1 MTVHRFE
8 REIGGRPISIETGR
22 LAGQADAAVTVR
34 YGDTVILVALC
45 VGKQP
50 REGVDFLPLTVDYEE
65 RHYAA
70 GKIPGGFIRR
80 EGRPTQEATL
90 TARLTDRPL
99 RPLLPKTWRREV
111 QLVITVL
118 SVDQA
123 NDPDILAL
131 IGSSAVLAMSEVPF
145 SGPVSAVHVGCLDD
159 ELVVNPLMAD
169 MEKSPLDLLVASTGE
184 AVAMVEAGA
193 EEVSEDLMLRAIE
206 FGHEANQAIVS
217 LQQELRET
225 CGQAKVAPPEAV
237 KADPE
242 AAAAVTAMIDGKLEE
257 ALFLTNRS
265 QRDDVMSRLRDEIA
279 DALGEK
285 FPKPELMAAFEATA
299 RDLIRGSIID
309 KGRRVSGRR
318 LDEVRPLS
326 CDTGI
331 LPRTHGSGLFNRG
344 ETQVLTIATLGSVK
358 KEQQIDGLGS
368 QESKRFMHHYNFP
381 GFSVGEVKRVG
392 GTGRREIGHGALA
405 ERALLPVLPADE
417 AFPYTVRL
425 VSEVLSSNGSTSMAS
440 VCASSLSLMDAGIPV
455 SRAVAGIAMG
465 MISDQTGKFAVLTD
479 LEGLE
484 DAYGDMDFKVAGT
497 SEGITAMQMDTK
509 LHGLTMEMVR
519 QTITQ
524 SRDARLHILGVMNET
539 IDTSR
544 DEVSRYAPRMYKMSV
559 DSDKIGVVI
568 GPGGR
573 MIRSIQEET
582 GTTVDIDNEGT
593 ILIGATDET
602 AANRAKAII
611 EGLTKDIE
619 IGSVYTGKVTR
630 LLAFGA
636 FVEIVPGKEGMV
648 HISELADYHVA
659 TIEDE
664 VKVGD
669 DITVKVIKNDMG
681 KIGLSRKAVYETAR
695 PVAAG
700 DRGAA
705 PSGGRLPP
713 RRHDGGPSRPPFRG
727 GGDRPRR

>member
-1 MTVHRFE
+1 MAIQRFE
-8 REIGGRPISIETGR
+8 REIGGRPLSIETGK
-22 LAGQADAAVTVR
+22 LAGQADAAVTIT
-34 YGDTVILVALC
+34 YGDTVLLVTLC
-45 VGKQP
+45 VAKQP

-99 RPLLPKTWRREV
+99 RPLLPKAWRRDL

-123 NDPDILAL
+123 NDPDVLAL
-131 IGSSAVLAMSEVPF
+131 IGSSAVLAISEVPF
-145 SGPVSAVHVGCLDD
+145 SGPVSAVHVGCIDG
-159 ELVVNPLMAD
+159 EFVVNPLMAD
-169 MEKSPLDLLVASTGE
+169 MAKSQLDLLVASTGE

-193 EEVSEDLMLRAIE
+193 SEVSEDLMLRAIE
-206 FGHEANQAIVS
+206 LGHQANQAIVS
-217 LQQELRET
+217 LQQELRAA
-225 CGQAKVAPPEAV
+225 CGQEKATPPEKV
-237 KADPE
+237 KANPE
-242 AAAAVTAMIDGKLEE
+242 ATTAVAGFLDGQLEN
-257 ALFLTNRS
+257 ALFLTNRT
-265 QRDDVMSRLRDEIA
+265 QRDDVMSRLQNDVS
-279 DALGEK
+279 DALGTQ
-285 FPKPELMAAFEATA
+285 FPKAELAAAFEATA
-299 RDLIRGSIID
+299 RNLIRGSIIE

-326 CDTGI
+326 CETGI
-331 LPRTHGSGLFNRG
+331 LPRTHGTGLFNRG
-344 ETQVLTIATLGSVK
+344 ETQVLTITTLGSVK
-358 KEQQIDGLGS
+358 KEQQIDGLGL

-381 GFSVGEVKRVG
+381 GFSVGEVKRI
-392 GTGRREIGHGALA
+392 GTAGRREIGHGALA
-405 ERALLPVLPADE
+405 ERAVMPVLPSDE

-440 VCASSLSLMDAGIPV
+440 VCASSLSLMDAGIPIT
-455 SRAVAGIAMG
+455 RAVAGIAMG
-465 MISDQTGKFAVLTD
+465 MISDEAGKFAVLTD

-509 LHGLTMEMVR
+509 LHGLTMEMITS
-519 QTITQ
+519 TISQ
-524 SRDARLHILGVMNET
+524 SRDARLHILDVMNET
-539 IDTSR
+539 IGASR
-544 DEVSRYAPRMYKMSV
+544 PDVSRYAPRMHKMSV
-559 DSDKIGVVI
+559 DSDKIGLII
-568 GPGGR
+568 GPGGK

-636 FVEIVPGKEGMV
+636 FVEIIPGKEGMV
-648 HISELADYHVA
+648 HISELSNHRVA

-664 VKVGD
+664 VNVGD
-669 DITVKVIKNDMG
+669 EITVKVIKNDMG

-695 PVAAG
+695 PVTAAY
-700 DRGAA
+700 RPPA
-705 PSGGRLPP
+705 PSSDHLPP